1 MGSAAHHLQ
10 TSKQLDGN
18 FMMDRTRIIIILAMV
33 GLFGAFPAEA
43 ADDSYRFLHVTI
55 STPWYLFI
63 FLLGGIFSPFIL
75 MAVLA
80 WYSAV
85 RKSNRK
91 AEDPGSKSSV
101 E

>member
-1 MGSAAHHLQ
+1 MGRHIF
-10 TSKQLDGN
+10 G
-18 FMMDRTRIIIILAMV
+18 RIGIKAILAMV
-33 GLFGAFPAEA
+33 GLSAAFPAVA
-43 ADDSYRFLHVTI
+43 SVDSYRFLHVTI
-55 STPWYLFI
+55 ATPWYLFV
-63 FLLGGIFSPFIL
+63 FLLGGVLSPFIL

-91 AEDPGSKSSV
+91 ADDPGPKSSV

>member
-1 MGSAAHHLQ
+1 MPE
-10 TSKQLDGN
+10 
-18 FMMDRTRIIIILAMV
+18 RIAVKAILVMAS
-33 GLFGAFPAEA
+33 LTWAFAAEA
-43 ADDSYRFLHVTI
+43 SVDSYRFLHVTI

-63 FLLGGIFSPFIL
+63 FLLGGVFSPFIL

-85 RKSNRK
+85 RKAK
-91 AEDPGSKSSV
+91 HEEDDADSKSSV

>member
-1 MGSAAHHLQ
+1 MGFAAHPLRAN
-10 TSKQLDGN
+10 KQLDGN
-18 FMMDRTRIIIILAMV
+18 FMINRILIKLILALA
-33 GLFGAFPAEA
+33 GLSGAFSAEA
-43 ADDSYRFLHVTI
+43 SVDSYRFLHVTI

-63 FLLGGIFSPFIL
+63 FLLGGVFSPFIL

-80 WYSAV
+80 WYSAI

-91 AEDPGSKSSV
+91 ADDSVPKSSV

>member
-1 MGSAAHHLQ
+1 
-10 TSKQLDGN
+10 
-18 FMMDRTRIIIILAMV
+18 MMDRIGIKIILAMA
-33 GLFGAFPAEA
+33 GLFCAFSAQA
-43 ADDSYRFLHVTI
+43 SVDSYRFLHVTI

-63 FLLGGIFSPFIL
+63 FLLGGVFSPFIL

-91 AEDPGSKSSV
+91 SDDSGPKSSV

>member
-1 MGSAAHHLQ
+1 MKVLM
-10 TSKQLDGN
+10 LD
-18 FMMDRTRIIIILAMV
+18 RIAVKVIMV
-33 GLFGAFPAEA
+33 MAGLSWAFAAEA
-43 ADDSYRFLHVTI
+43 SVDSYRFLHVTI

-63 FLLGGIFSPFIL
+63 FLLGGVFSPFIL

-85 RKSNRK
+85 RKSK
-91 AEDPGSKSSV
+91 QEKDDADSKSSV

>member
-1 MGSAAHHLQ
+1 MLNRIGIKVIL
-10 TSKQLDGN
+10 
-18 FMMDRTRIIIILAMV
+18 MMA
-33 GLFGAFPAEA
+33 GLFAAFSAVA
-43 ADDSYRFLHVTI
+43 SVDSYRFLHVTI

-85 RKSNRK
+85 RKSKRE
-91 AEDPGSKSSV
+91 AEDTDPKSSV

>member
-1 MGSAAHHLQ
+1 MTKHVLTKYLVALSSLC
-10 TSKQLDGN
+10 
-18 FMMDRTRIIIILAMV
+18 
-33 GLFGAFPAEA
+33 GALPAEA
-43 ADDSYRFLHVTI
+43 SVDSYRFLHVTI

-80 WYSAV
+80 WYSAI

-91 AEDPGSKSSV
+91 AEDSANKPAS

>member
-1 MGSAAHHLQ
+1 
-10 TSKQLDGN
+10 
-18 FMMDRTRIIIILAMV
+18 MMDRIGIKIILAMA
-33 GLFGAFPAEA
+33 GLFCAFSAQA
-43 ADDSYRFLHVTI
+43 SVDSYRFLHVTI

-63 FLLGGIFSPFIL
+63 FLLGGVFSPFIL
-75 MAVLA
+75 MAALA

-91 AEDPGSKSSV
+91 ADDSGPKSSV

>member
-1 MGSAAHHLQ
+1 M
-10 TSKQLDGN
+10 KC
-18 FMMDRTRIIIILAMV
+18 FIPDRSSIKAILVMA
-33 GLFGAFPAEA
+33 GLVWAFSAEA
-43 ADDSYRFLHVTI
+43 SVDSYRVWHVTI

-63 FLLGGIFSPFIL
+63 FLLGGVFSPFIL

-85 RKSNRK
+85 RKSKREK
-91 AEDPGSKSSV
+91 DDSDPKSSV

>member
-1 MGSAAHHLQ
+1 MKIFIL
-10 TSKQLDGN
+10 N
-18 FMMDRTRIIIILAMV
+18 RIAVKVILVMA
-33 GLFGAFPAEA
+33 GLLWAFT
-43 ADDSYRFLHVTI
+43 ADASVDSYRFLHVTI

-63 FLLGGIFSPFIL
+63 FLLGGVFSPFIL

-85 RKSNRK
+85 RKSKHEKN
-91 AEDPGSKSSV
+91 DTDTKSSV

>member
-1 MGSAAHHLQ
+1 MNIMKNPIGMQ
-10 TSKQLDGN
+10 V
-18 FMMDRTRIIIILAMV
+18 MLALNGFFWV
-33 GLFGAFPAEA
+33 ASAEA
-43 ADDSYRFLHVTI
+43 AVDSYRFLHVTI

-63 FLLGGIFSPFIL
+63 FLLGGVLSPFIL
-75 MAVLA
+75 MAVIA

-91 AEDPGSKSSV
+91 SDESEPKSSV

>member
-1 MGSAAHHLQ
+1 
-10 TSKQLDGN
+10 
-18 FMMDRTRIIIILAMV
+18 MMCRFGIKVILAMV
-33 GLFGAFPAEA
+33 GLSVAFSAEA
-43 ADDSYRFLHVTI
+43 SVDSYRFLHVTI

-63 FLLGGIFSPFIL
+63 FLLGGVFSPFIL

-85 RKSNRK
+85 RKSKRE
-91 AEDPGSKSSV
+91 ADDSGPKSSV